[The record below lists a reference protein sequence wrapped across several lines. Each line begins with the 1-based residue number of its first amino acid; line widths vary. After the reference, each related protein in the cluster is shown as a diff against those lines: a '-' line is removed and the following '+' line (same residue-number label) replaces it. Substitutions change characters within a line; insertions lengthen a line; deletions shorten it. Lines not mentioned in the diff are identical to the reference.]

1 MIRIV
6 GKSRKL
12 KRLSIYLAG
21 FFLAFH
27 YVLVIYVNSSF
38 LKQFLSIGTIGF
50 LYIIGALL
58 SIILFI
64 KSPVILN
71 KIGNFKTSIIFILL
85 ELIATFG
92 IASFHNQKLL
102 IIFFL
107 IHQAAMP
114 LIFFSLDIFLEHE
127 QGKES
132 ETGGSRG
139 TYLTF
144 QNVAWIS
151 APILAGFIGKN
162 FDLPKIY
169 LLSSLFIFPLLL
181 NLSLIFKNYED
192 KLISKV
198 RLIDTWHSLKNKID
212 IKRVLFSSTLLQFF
226 YAVMVIYL
234 PILLFEKIGFEWNSI
249 GALLTIM
256 LLPFL
261 ILELPLGYI
270 SDKKIGEKEIMIFGF
285 IIVSIT
291 TFSIFFIHSPNFLIW
306 ALILF
311 ATRVGA
317 SSIEISNESY
327 FFKQVKDR
335 DANVISLFRIT
346 RPLAYVLAPL
356 FVIPMLSFVSYSSLF
371 GILGL
376 ITLFGLFFIPRVDTK

>member
-1 MIRIV
+1 
-6 GKSRKL
+6 
-12 KRLSIYLAG
+12 
-21 FFLAFH
+21 
-27 YVLVIYVNSSF
+27 
-38 LKQFLSIGTIGF
+38 
-50 LYIIGALL
+50 
-58 SIILFI
+58 
-64 KSPVILN
+64 
-71 KIGNFKTSIIFILL
+71 
-85 ELIATFG
+85 
-92 IASFHNQKLL
+92 
-102 IIFFL
+102 
-107 IHQAAMP
+107 MP